1 MSAVSKPKAIIF
13 YDNDNYAFPTEFYF
27 IAKLGDEIELRKCNG
42 GKDVKWFQIPDLH
55 KEVTVDDDSGMI
67 TRRIGSPC
75 ATDNWHYQNRFVGAT
90 KKHQIFLWDK
100 ENGLVN
106 IHYIPNKD

>member
-1 MSAVSKPKAIIF
+1 MLIWRELLNQFHLNFFDVWGRTL
-13 YDNDNYAFPTEFYF
+13 YRELH
-27 IAKLGDEIELRKCNG
+27 LGH
-42 GKDVKWFQIPDLH
+42 LH

-90 KKHQIFLWDK
+90 KKTS
-100 ENGLVN
+100 N
-106 IHYIPNKD
+106 ILMG